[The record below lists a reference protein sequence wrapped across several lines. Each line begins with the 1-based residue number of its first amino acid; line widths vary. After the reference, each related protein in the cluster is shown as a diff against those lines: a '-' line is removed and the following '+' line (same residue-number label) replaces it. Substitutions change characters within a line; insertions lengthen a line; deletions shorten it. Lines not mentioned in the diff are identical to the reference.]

1 MAERIRPS
9 GPGRKDLAAWMGCTE
24 LGHLSVGL
32 GDKIDPFKIYQYRCP
47 PMILW
52 YIFFNITI
60 NTSRAFAPRGVQ
72 RKQHPQSIADKNL
85 HCSYLGYMAHMGF
98 LFQS

>member
-32 GDKIDPFKIYQYRCP
+32 GDKIDPFKIYQYRNP
-47 PMILW
+47 SSAG
-52 YIFFNITI
+52 T
-60 NTSRAFAPRGVQ
+60 
-72 RKQHPQSIADKNL
+72 
-85 HCSYLGYMAHMGF
+85 F
-98 LFQS
+98 LTVGSLAQGNNRQKRESP